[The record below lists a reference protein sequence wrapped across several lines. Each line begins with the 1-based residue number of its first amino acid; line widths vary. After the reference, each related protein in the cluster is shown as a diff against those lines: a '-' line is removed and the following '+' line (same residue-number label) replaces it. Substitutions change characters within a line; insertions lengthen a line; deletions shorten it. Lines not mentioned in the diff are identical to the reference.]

1 MSLRKSAAVL
11 GLAGTLS
18 AVTASP
24 AFATNDSPR
33 TVVLHRGGPVKTIPF
48 DLRHGGEALVRFS
61 VSAPGVSWVR
71 PGSESAVVSVGVDGR
86 HVTDLVVPSA
96 EPTARSLA
104 LGSVERGRHRL
115 TLSFSR
121 ESSSPGA
128 RKVVLSRTKIET
140 PKADQAALRH
150 TPIVVGRTLAQLG
163 DAHQNARTDT
173 PLIAWH
179 EELAAA
185 TPGHR
190 VFEYS
195 VVWSNEDGG
204 TDSPALMARWGRT
217 TDIEWVYRVEVDA
230 RGDRVEGTGVY
241 QAANHATLRF
251 SGAYEGDHPVLQTC
265 TVNNNMCDVVTNP
278 APLRFFLDATE
289 TRPQDRAREILMDR
303 NPWTYPIMA
312 QEMIREGRV
321 EEPSDPATP
330 AVGDQRTY
338 LFIEIKKQ
346 TGAPTGTGAAPGVTV
361 GVRLKDD
368 PATLY
373 RSDHAIPTSSI
384 ARDLP
389 AATTVEL
396 PEGTT
401 AADIASV
408 EAIRQPMGAGDNGAP
423 ATVTSI
429 NRAFFLDRAYRPQPS
444 AITWTGSVDL
454 TAAQPNG
461 VLWRG

>member
-1 MSLRKSAAVL
+1 MSLRKSASVL
-11 GLAGTLS
+11 VLAGTLGT
-18 AVTASP
+18 VTASP
-24 AFATNDSPR
+24 AFATNDSR
-33 TVVLHRGGPVKTIPF
+33 STVVVQRSGPVKTIPF
-48 DLRHGGEALVRFS
+48 DLRDAGEALIRFT

-71 PGSESAVVSVGVDGR
+71 PGAESAVVSVGVDGR

-104 LGSVERGRHRL
+104 LGSVKRGRHKL
-115 TLSFSR
+115 TLSFSPQ
-121 ESSSPGA
+121 SSSPGA
-128 RKVVLSRTKIET
+128 RKVVLNRTEIRT

-150 TPIVVGRTLAQLG
+150 APVVVGRTLALLG

-173 PLIAWH
+173 PLIGWH
-179 EELAAA
+179 EELPAS

-190 VFEYS
+190 IFEYS

-230 RGDRVEGTGVY
+230 KGNRVDGTGVY
-241 QAANHATLRF
+241 QAANHETLVF
-251 SGAYEGDHPVLQTC
+251 SGTYEGDHPLLQTC
-265 TVNNNMCDVVTNP
+265 TVNNNMCDAVTTP
-278 APLRFFLDATE
+278 APLRFFLDTTQ

-303 NPWTYPIMA
+303 NAWTYPVMA
-312 QEMIREGRV
+312 QEMIREGRI
-321 EEPSDPATP
+321 ESPSDPATV
-330 AVGDQRTY
+330 AVGDQRNY

-361 GVRLKDD
+361 GVRLKAD

-373 RSDHAIPTSSI
+373 RSDHAVPTSSI

-408 EAIRQPMGAGDNGAP
+408 EAIRQPMGTGDNGAP

-429 NRAFFLDRAYRPQPS
+429 NRAFFLDRAYRPQSS
-444 AITWTGSVDL
+444 AITWTGSVEL
-454 TAAQPNG
+454 TPAQPTG
-461 VLWRG
+461 ALWHD